1 MFIERDLQELSNVSS
16 HQFPDRSAK
25 WLIRQREHLEALLRM
40 VGGEIADALDFDRVE
55 QLNRSFISDE
65 LRPQES
71 DMIFKVP
78 FRTPTQGHQEV
89 IVYLLIEHQSTVD
102 RSMGLRL
109 LSYMVQIWMEERRQG
124 QEQESPLGEWRL
136 TPIVPIV
143 FYTGK
148 GEWKVPISLT
158 ALMDIPEV
166 LTRFVPT
173 FNTLFLDVKATPPG
187 ELTQTGH
194 PFGWLLT
201 VLQQEHAEDPAAM
214 RQALLDALTGLRDLQ
229 TQDPDHY
236 TRAVLYLFLLILHR
250 RPEAEQ
256 QDLFGILT
264 QDHTQNMEI
273 VDMAASIIEI
283 SEQRGLQQGI
293 KQGIEKGI
301 EQGEIQG
308 KQEALLKLLQHRFP
322 SVPDTVITQVRALR
336 SLVELDALFEKYL
349 TAESLEE
356 LQ

>member
-1 MFIERDLQELSNVSS
+1 MFIERDLRELSNVSS

-40 VGGEIADALDFDRVE
+40 LGGEIADALDFDRIE

-71 DMIFKVP
+71 DMVFRVP
-78 FRTPTQGHQEV
+78 FRSPTQTCEEV
-89 IVYLLIEHQSTVD
+89 IVYLLIEHQSRVD
-102 RSMGLRL
+102 LSMGLRL
-109 LSYMVQIWMEERRQG
+109 LSYMVQIWMEERREW
-124 QEQESPLGEWRL
+124 QEEKRPQSEWRL
-136 TPIVPIV
+136 TPILPIV

-148 GEWKVPISLT
+148 GEWKSPLSLT
-158 ALMDIPEV
+158 ALMDLPEV
-166 LTRFVPT
+166 LTRFTPT
-173 FNTLFLDVKATPPG
+173 FDALFLDVKATAPG

-194 PFGWLLT
+194 PLGWLLT

-229 TQDPDHY
+229 TQAPEQY

-250 RPEAEQ
+250 RPEVEQ

-264 QDHTQNMEI
+264 QDRTQNMEI
-273 VDMAASIIEI
+273 VDMAASIIKI

-293 KQGIEKGI
+293 QQGIKQGEV
-301 EQGEIQG
+301 QG
-308 KQEALLKLLQHRFP
+308 KQEALLKLLQHRFQ
-322 SVPDTVITQVRALR
+322 SVPEAVIIRVRAVR
-336 SLVELDALFEKYL
+336 SPAELDVLFERSL

-356 LQ
+356 IQ